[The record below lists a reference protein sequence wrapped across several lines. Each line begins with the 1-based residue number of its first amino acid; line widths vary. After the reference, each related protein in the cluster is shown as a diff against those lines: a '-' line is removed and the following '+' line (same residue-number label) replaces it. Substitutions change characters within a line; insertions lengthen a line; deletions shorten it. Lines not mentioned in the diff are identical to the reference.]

1 MMCIICIYI
10 LSTILYSTIV
20 IGRPAGSL
28 TVGAFTRDKKNS
40 RKRSA

>member
-10 LSTILYSTIV
+10 LSTVLYTTIV

-28 TVGAFTRDKKNS
+28 TGGAFTGDKKL
-40 RKRSA
+40 